1 MPNEKVWSHASF
13 LDNQGFELLYSVYF
27 CICSIH
33 IIIFRR

>member
-1 MPNEKVWSHASF
+1 MKRYGANFASF